1 VFAWPTRRAA
11 AVDCGRVIN
20 PQGARA
26 QVEGAIL
33 DGLGAALM
41 GEITVRVGVV
51 EQSNFHDY
59 RLLRM
64 HQAPDIEVHFAAN
77 DHEPRGLGEPPLPPV
92 APAVCNAIFAATGRR
107 VRSLPLNLRLEV

>member
-1 VFAWPTRRAA
+1 MNGISRRQLLRLG
-11 AVDCGRVIN
+11 VMS
-20 PQGARA
+20 GA
-26 QVEGAIL
+26 
-33 DGLGAALM
+33 GLVL
-41 GEITVRVGVV
+41 
-51 EQSNFHDY
+51 FHDY